1 MGRKVGEGRMVTVA
15 EPSKE
20 NGSRNSVTDIAGVLT
35 FQLVT
40 ILMTVFIILFPV
52 IFLSWF
58 DL

>member
-1 MGRKVGEGRMVTVA
+1 MGEGRMVTVA

-52 IFLSWF
+52 IFLSCF